1 MLERIERI
9 QGIGL
14 LHDVD
19 GRALKLSNTQ
29 LIYADNGRGKSTLAS
44 VLRSVSTGDAAAVT
58 ERKTVDR
65 STPPAATLT
74 FGSGH
79 KVIFKD
85 GAWSEQ
91 RPELLVFDAEFI
103 EKNVHSGGVV
113 TPGQRKNL
121 LQFALGAS
129 AVKAQAAEDQA
140 TKSSS
145 LANAVVAQLT
155 AQLAGYHQGMLLPA
169 FMRLKPAGEPE
180 TQLLVADLRKR
191 IQIAE
196 NIGAVLARPLPTEIA
211 EPMFDIDSLF
221 AILSTSLKDIEENA
235 EQIVNQHFRKPGYE
249 NIEKWVSDGLRFD
262 DGLTCPYCSQEVGG
276 VSLIK
281 AYRTHFSDKYEE
293 LKSKVSVLERGVLA
307 RASDSVIDVIDV
319 AVTKSNAAILAWSAD
334 HKFSQVTFDSNKA
347 KEGISK
353 LRNYLLELV
362 SAKLNKPLEPIGG
375 DTEKLFAKT
384 QWLHV
389 LCHIQHTNSQVRD
402 ARKLIEDYRASLQ
415 HENIGAMTQSIINL
429 ELAVSRGKAQ
439 VADLI
444 TSLTAAKQKAVDAEA
459 LKKSAR
465 TALVTHMSQTLITF
479 QKSINKILRQFGA
492 SFSIEKLDANF
503 RSGARSEYGLSLRG
517 MSITLDGTPR
527 FATAL
532 SEGDKRTLA
541 FAFFVAT
548 VTADPDLKHK
558 VVVIDD
564 PMCSLDVNR
573 KTQTIGVLKAIGGA
587 AEQIVILAHDP
598 FFIRDLRDNLTIK
611 GAPIL
616 QVLQLQHSI
625 DGYSNLNKFDPDKEC
640 ESPFYRHHRLIMELS
655 AGIGHDNRTVAQ
667 AIRPFLEG
675 YLHRRFPG
683 LIPRD
688 LMFGQ
693 IVAHIE
699 AAQPNDPLYYA
710 HSLLEELREI
720 NGYSGQFH
728 HDTNPGLCET
738 IPVVTSELISF
749 GQRALT
755 LVYRGTA

>member
-19 GRALKLSNTQ
+19 GKALKLSSTQ

-44 VLRSVSTGDAAAVT
+44 VLRSVSAGDVSTIT

-65 STPPAATLT
+65 NTPPEATLA

-79 KVIFKD
+79 KVTFKN
-85 GAWSEQ
+85 GAWSEL

-140 TKSSS
+140 TKSSAA
-145 LANAVVAQLT
+145 ANAAVAQIT

-169 FMRLKPAGEPE
+169 FIRLKPAGELE
-180 TQLLVADLRKR
+180 TQPLVAELRKR
-191 IQIAE
+191 IQIAQ

-221 AILSTSLKDIEENA
+221 TILNTSLKDVEENA
-235 EQIVNQHFRKPGYE
+235 EQIVNQHFKKPGYE
-249 NIEKWVSDGLRFD
+249 TIEKWVSDGLRFD
-262 DGLTCPYCSQEVGG
+262 DGSTCPYCSQDTDR

-281 AYRTHFSDKYEE
+281 AYRTHFNKKYEE

-307 RASDSVIDVIDV
+307 RTSDSVIDTLDV
-319 AVTKSNAAILAWSAD
+319 AVAKSNAAITAWSVD
-334 HKFSQVTFDSNKA
+334 HELPQVTFDRDKA
-347 KEGISK
+347 KEDIST
-353 LRNYLLELV
+353 LRSYLILLV
-362 SAKLNKPLEPIGG
+362 SAKLNKPLEPFGD
-375 DTEKLFAKT
+375 DTEKHLAKSK
-384 QWLHV
+384 WLNV
-389 LCHIQHTNSQVRD
+389 LSHIQHTNSQVRN
-402 ARKLIEDYRASLQ
+402 ARKVIEEYRAGLQ
-415 HENIGAMTQSIINL
+415 SENIGMMHQSIINL
-429 ELAVSRGKAQ
+429 ELAVSRGKVQ
-439 VADLI
+439 VTDLI
-444 TSLTAAKQKAVDAEA
+444 TSLKAAKQKAVDAET

-465 TALVTHMSQTLITF
+465 AALVTHMSQTLTTF
-479 QKSINKILRQFGA
+479 QKSINNILHKFGA
-492 SFSIEKLDANF
+492 SFSIEKMDANF
-503 RSGARSEYGLSLRG
+503 RGGARSEYGLSLRG

-548 VTADPDLKHK
+548 VASDPDLKSK

-564 PMCSLDVNR
+564 PMCSLDINR
-573 KTQTIGVLKAIGGA
+573 KTQTIGILKSISGK

-598 FFIRDLRDNLTIK
+598 FFIRDLRDNLTTK
-611 GAPIL
+611 GAPAL
-616 QVLQLQHSI
+616 QVLQLRHSV
-625 DGYSNLNKFDPDKEC
+625 DGYSDLAKFDPDKEC
-640 ESPFYRHHRLIMELS
+640 ESQFYRHHRLIMELS
-655 AGIGHDNRTVAQ
+655 AGTPHDNRTVAK

-693 IVAHIE
+693 IVAHIA
-699 AAQPNDPLYYA
+699 AAQPKDPLYFA
-710 HSLLEELREI
+710 HSLLEELQEL
-720 NGYSGQFH
+720 NSYAGQFH

-755 LVYRGTA
+755 LVYRGAA

>member
-19 GRALKLSNTQ
+19 GKALKLSSIQ

-44 VLRSVSTGDAAAVT
+44 VLRSVSTGDVSTIT

-65 STPPAATLT
+65 NTPPAATLT

-79 KVIFKD
+79 KVTFKD
-85 GAWSEQ
+85 GSWSEQ

-140 TKSSS
+140 TKSASA
-145 LANAVVAQLT
+145 ANAAVAQIT

-169 FMRLKPAGEPE
+169 FIRLKPAAELE
-180 TQLLVADLRKR
+180 TQPLVNDLRKR
-191 IQIAE
+191 IQVAQ
-196 NIGAVLARPLPTEIA
+196 NIGVVMARPLPAEIT

-221 AILSTSLKDIEENA
+221 TILNTSLKDVEENA
-235 EQIVNQHFRKPGYE
+235 EQIVSQHFKKPGYD

-262 DGLTCPYCSQEVGG
+262 DGSTCPYCSQSTDG

-281 AYRTHFSDKYEE
+281 AYRTHFNKKYEE

-307 RASDSVIDVIDV
+307 RTSDSVIDTLDV
-319 AVTKSNAAILAWSAD
+319 ALATSNAALVAWSVD
-334 HKFSQVTFDSNKA
+334 HELPQVTFDRNKA
-347 KEGISK
+347 KEDITT
-353 LRNYLLELV
+353 LRTYLLSLV
-362 SAKLNKPLEPIGG
+362 GTKLNKPLEPIG
-375 DTEKLFAKT
+375 DDAEKLFAKT
-384 QWLHV
+384 QWQNV
-389 LCHIQHTNSQVRD
+389 LSHIQNTNSQVRD
-402 ARKLIEDYRASLQ
+402 ARKAIENYRASLQ
-415 HENIGAMTQSIINL
+415 SENIGMMNQSIINL
-429 ELAVSRGKAQ
+429 ELAVSRGKAE
-439 VADLI
+439 VTDLI
-444 TSLTAAKQKAVDAEA
+444 TSLAAARQKAVDAET
-459 LKKSAR
+459 LKKTAR
-465 TALVTHMSQTLITF
+465 AALVTHMSETLKTF
-479 QKSINKILRQFGA
+479 QKSINTILLKFGA
-492 SFSIEKLDANF
+492 SFSIEKMDANF
-503 RSGARSEYGLSLRG
+503 RGGARSEYGLSLRG

-527 FATAL
+527 FSTAL

-548 VTADPDLKHK
+548 VAADTELKDK

-564 PMCSLDVNR
+564 PMCSLDANR
-573 KTQTIGVLKAIGGA
+573 KAQTIGVLKTISGK

-598 FFIRDLRDNLTIK
+598 FFIRDLRDKLTAK
-611 GAPIL
+611 GAPAL
-616 QVLQLQHSI
+616 QILQLQHSV
-625 DGYSNLNKFDPDKEC
+625 DGYSDLAKFDPDKEC

-655 AGIGHDNRTVAQ
+655 AGISHDNRTVAQ

-693 IVAHIE
+693 IVGHIA
-699 AAQPNDPLYYA
+699 AAQPNDPLYFA
-710 HSLLEELREI
+710 HGLLEELQEI
-720 NGYSGQFH
+720 NSYSGQFH

-755 LVYRGTA
+755 LVYRGAA